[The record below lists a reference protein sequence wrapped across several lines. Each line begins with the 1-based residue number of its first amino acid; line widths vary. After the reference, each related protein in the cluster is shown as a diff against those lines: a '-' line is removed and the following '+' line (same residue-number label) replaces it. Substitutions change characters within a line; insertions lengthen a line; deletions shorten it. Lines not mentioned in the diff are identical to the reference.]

1 MNTKWILSLV
11 SVISL
16 AAVAFG
22 GPAAGQPLTLDMGQG
37 VKLEM
42 VWVPAGEFDMGTTTD
57 GDDARPVH
65 HVKITKGF
73 WMGKCEVTQEQ
84 YEAVVGRNPAG
95 YKGAKSPV
103 ENVSWTDAVAFT
115 DRLNG
120 MGILPAGVASRL
132 PTEAEWEYACRAG
145 TNTRFYSGNSESDLA
160 RIGWYGASRV
170 LLYGGN
176 AGNQPHTVGEKEPN
190 KFGLYD
196 MIGNVWEWCSDWY
209 GPYSGGG
216 AIDPTG
222 PATGIKRVRRG
233 GAFPNAQGFLGS
245 AVRGAS
251 APNDRVAAFG
261 LRIVCSPAQ

>member
-1 MNTKWILSLV
+1 MNTKWILSLL
-11 SVISL
+11 SVVSL
-16 AAVAFG
+16 AAAAMG
-22 GPAAGQPLTLDMGQG
+22 GPAAGQPLTLDLGKG

-42 VWVPAGEFDMGTTTD
+42 VWVPAGEFNMGTDND

-65 HVKITKGF
+65 HVQITKGF
-73 WMGKCEVTQEQ
+73 WMAKTEVTQEQ
-84 YEAVVGRNPAG
+84 FEAVTGRNPSG

-103 ENVSWTDAVAFT
+103 ENVSWNDATAFAIQ
-115 DRLNG
+115 LNG
-120 MGILPAGVASRL
+120 MGLLPAGCACRL
-132 PTEAEWEYACRAG
+132 PTEAEWEYACRGG
-145 TNTRFYSGNSESDLA
+145 TTTRYYSGSSESDLA

-176 AGNQPHTVGEKEPN
+176 AGNQPHPVGEKEPN

-222 PATGIKRVRRG
+222 PATGSKRVRRG
-233 GAFPNAQGFLGS
+233 GAFPNPQGFLGS

-251 APNDRVAAFG
+251 APQDKVAAFG
-261 LRIVCSPAQ
+261 LRIVCGPAQ